1 MTSGQPSG
9 FETIS
14 DRPRYYVDFLDQRST
29 LPGELVAK
37 RIIADLLDLR
47 AGLTVLDVGSGT
59 GADAIEVVRV
69 VGLDGHVVGWDRT
82 AEMAAEAPPPPERA
96 EVAVEFV
103 TGDAHVLGFPDASF
117 DRVRTERMLI
127 HLADPE
133 AAVRE
138 MVRVTKPGGL
148 VVASDIDGG
157 TVFFNSANT
166 TLAETLA
173 LRLRRGLA
181 QGWMGR
187 RQQRYLVEAGLVDVR
202 VVPVVIMNSVAFM
215 RIVCDGLLAAMVE
228 EGVTD
233 ADEVSAFWAELDR
246 GEWEGWLC
254 SGVVCFTVIGTKPGS
269 ARRQ

>member
-14 DRPRYYVDFLDQRST
+14 DHPRYYVEFLDERT
-29 LPGELVAK
+29 TIPGELVAK
-37 RIIADLLDLR
+37 RIIADLVDLR
-47 AGLTVLDVGSGT
+47 TGLTVLDVGSGT
-59 GADAIEVVRV
+59 GADTIEVARAVGPEGRV
-69 VGLDGHVVGWDRT
+69 VGLDRS
-82 AEMAAEAPPPPERA
+82 AEMIAEARQRA
-96 EVAVEFV
+96 EQAGVPVEFV

-127 HLADPE
+127 HLTDPE

-157 TVFFNSANT
+157 TAFFNSSNT
-166 TLAETLA
+166 KLAETLA
-173 LRLRRGLA
+173 LRLSRGLA

-202 VVPVVIMNSVAFM
+202 VVPVVIMNSLAFM
-215 RIVCDGLLAAMVE
+215 RIVCGGLLGALVAEGAASE
-228 EGVTD
+228 
-233 ADEVSAFWAELDR
+233 DEVGAFWTELDR
-246 GEWEGWLC
+246 GEREGWLC
-254 SGVVCFTVIGTKPGS
+254 SGVVCFTVVGTKTDT
-269 ARRQ
+269 